1 VSNSNEP
8 RQIFLGNISYDA
20 HPDDVVAALR
30 MANIGAA
37 RVRLATWKE
46 TGAPRGFGFLDLET
60 SELRSTEEVIDRINE
75 AEISLLGRVM
85 RADLAKP
92 REPRSDPERARNEAT
107 WREPDKKKGSK
118 PKGKR
123 PGGGRGRSRSEFQRG
138 RNEFEGE

>member
-1 VSNSNEP
+1 VSNEP

-20 HPDDVVAALR
+20 HPDDVVTALR
-30 MANIGAA
+30 AVGVGAA

-60 SELRSTEEVIDRINE
+60 GELRSTREVIDLINE

-92 REPRSDPERARNEAT
+92 REPRPDSERARNEAT
-107 WREPDKKKGSK
+107 WREPGKKTGSK

-123 PGGGRGRSRSEFQRG
+123 PGGGRGRNRSEFQRG
-138 RNEFEGE
+138 RNEFEGK